1 MIVVHSYSI
10 QTLYLT
16 KKFTLYHKYTMLC
29 ILPQGKV
36 GKNQISNKGDACKTR
51 QDFEV
56 VIGLLIKP
64 SSSQTVLQDKDG
76 D

>member
-1 MIVVHSYSI
+1 
-10 QTLYLT
+10 
-16 KKFTLYHKYTMLC
+16 MLC

-36 GKNQISNKGDACKTR
+36 GKNQINNKGDACKTR
-51 QDFEV
+51 QGFEV

-64 SSSQTVLQDKDG
+64 SSSQTVLQDKNG